1 MVASFAMLSLTPDN
15 SVVVLIDWQERLVG
29 VMPEDVHADHLRK
42 ACILVAGARAAGVPI
57 LVTEQYPKGL
67 GHTVPDLQAALGDAA
82 APIEKR
88 DFACSDVAEF
98 ADQLERTGR
107 SHVIL
112 AGMES
117 HICVFQ
123 TARGLTSEGYVVHVA
138 RDAVVS
144 RSKRDYKA
152 ALGLYDHLGCV
163 TTSVETVVFDWVRRA
178 EGDTFKAI
186 SRLVR

>member
-1 MVASFAMLSLTPDN
+1 MLSLTPDN
-15 SVVVLIDWQERLVG
+15 SVVVLIDWQDRLAA
-29 VMPEDVHADHLRK
+29 VMPDDVHAAHLRK
-42 ACILVAGARAAGVPI
+42 ACILVEGARAAGVPV

-67 GHTVPDLQAALGDAA
+67 GHTVPALRDAIGDAA
-82 APIEKR
+82 VPIEKR
-88 DFACSDVAEF
+88 DFACTDVPEF
-98 ADQLERTGR
+98 AAALERSGR

-123 TARGLTSEGYVVHVA
+123 TARGLVGDGYVVHVA

-144 RSKRDYKA
+144 RSKPDYLA
-152 ALGLYDHLGCV
+152 ALGLYDQLGCV
-163 TTSVETVVFDWVRRA
+163 TTSTETVVFDWVRRA

>member
-1 MVASFAMLSLTPDN
+1 MLSLTPDN
-15 SVVVLIDWQERLVG
+15 SVVVLIDWQERLAA
-29 VMPEDVHADHLRK
+29 VMPDDVHADQLRK
-42 ACILVAGARAAGVPI
+42 ACILVEGANAAGVPV

-67 GHTVPDLQAALGDAA
+67 GPTVPELREAFGDLA
-82 APIEKR
+82 APVEKR
-88 DFACSDVAEF
+88 DFACTDVPEF

-123 TARGLTSEGYVVHVA
+123 TARGLVEEGYVVHVA

-152 ALGLYDHLGCV
+152 ALGLYEQLGAV

-178 EGDTFKAI
+178 QGDVFKTI
-186 SRLVR
+186 SKLVR